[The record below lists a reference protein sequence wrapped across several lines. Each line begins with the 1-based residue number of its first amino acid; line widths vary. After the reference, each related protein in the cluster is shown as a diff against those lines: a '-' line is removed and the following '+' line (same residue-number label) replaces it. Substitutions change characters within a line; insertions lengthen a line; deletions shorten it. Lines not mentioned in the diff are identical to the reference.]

1 MNAIEYIKEHHSK
14 DSIITKDIVLA
25 KFCALENSY
34 KHSFIIPCN
43 LLNIVNTLVAKYY
56 NDTANAYYSSA
67 QQIIENLLDIQPNSS
82 EENTEVTDRNN
93 FYYFPNY
100 FSLH

>member
-34 KHSFIIPCN
+34 KHSFIIV
-43 LLNIVNTLVAKYY
+43 I
-56 NDTANAYYSSA
+56 
-67 QQIIENLLDIQPNSS
+67 
-82 EENTEVTDRNN
+82 
-93 FYYFPNY
+93 F
-100 FSLH
+100 